1 MDKRAR
7 GSEWALG
14 LQGWCREGP
23 AGWSGAGPGRTAGT
37 GEAVGSV
44 ERMEARGRGGQG
56 CCQTLTSFA
65 VSSHDGVSA
74 VEPDAADD
82 RELGIRPVQPLIV
95 IIHGQA
101 WGDSAVRPRLPA
113 SGRGDAELSPCGDR
127 PTPFPQPPPI
137 ALLEKLR
144 LPIRGSCPLPSFPVT
159 SSHPPLPRPAPA
171 ATDLWATGCCP
182 VPVSPAASHPSPPS
196 QSWGGSPNPTSTWC
210 WGGRRREYG

>member
-101 WGDSAVRPRLPA
+101 WGDSAVRPRLPRLRP
-113 SGRGDAELSPCGDR
+113 GRRRTVSVWGPPHPVPTTTTHRSFGKAPPAHPWELSP
-127 PTPFPQPPPI
+127 PQ
-137 ALLEKLR
+137 L
-144 LPIRGSCPLPSFPVT
+144 SCDFVA
-159 SSHPPLPRPAPA
+159 PAPA
-171 ATDLWATGCCP
+171 TPCP
-182 VPVSPAASHPSPPS
+182 RRHRPVGHWMLSCTSVSRSVPSIAAVSILGWFP
-196 QSWGGSPNPTSTWC
+196 QSDQYMVL
-210 WGGRRREYG
+210 GREKA

>member
-144 LPIRGSCPLPSFPVT
+144 LPIRGSCPLPSFRVT
-159 SSHPPLPRPAPA
+159 SSHPPLPRPA
-171 ATDLWATGCCP
+171 
-182 VPVSPAASHPSPPS
+182 
-196 QSWGGSPNPTSTWC
+196 
-210 WGGRRREYG
+210 RRRHRPVGHWMLSCTSVSRSVPSIAAVSILGWFPQSDQYMVLGREKA